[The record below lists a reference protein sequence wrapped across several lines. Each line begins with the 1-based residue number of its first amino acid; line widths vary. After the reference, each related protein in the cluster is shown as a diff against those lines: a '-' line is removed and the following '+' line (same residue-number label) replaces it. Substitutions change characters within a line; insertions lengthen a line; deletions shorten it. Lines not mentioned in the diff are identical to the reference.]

1 MGHKLRS
8 NGFQE
13 KVLSSSIQ
21 YSGRA
26 VKLRVDRVR
35 LPSGRETSREIIE
48 HPGSVGI
55 LPLLP
60 RNRVL
65 LLRQYRHA
73 VGGTIWEIPAGTM
86 EAGETPKECARRE
99 LEEETGYRAKTLTPF
114 FDCYAA
120 PGYSMELMCVFL
132 ARDLKP
138 TEQRPEEDEI
148 ISVEPVGSEKA
159 FRMIKSGKIR
169 DAKTICALSYLR
181 ASANPLDE
189 KP

>member
-1 MGHKLRS
+1 MGGKLQS
-8 NGFQE
+8 NDFGE
-13 KVLSSSIQ
+13 EVLSSSIL

-26 VKLRVDRVR
+26 VRLRLDRVR

-55 LPLLP
+55 LPLLTD
-60 RNRVL
+60 NCVL
-65 LLRQYRHA
+65 LIRQYRHA

-86 EAGETPKECARRE
+86 EPGETPRVCAGRE
-99 LEEETGYRAKTLTPF
+99 LEEETGYRAKSLKPL

-120 PGYSMELMCVFL
+120 PGYSMELMHVFL
-132 ARDLKP
+132 ATGLRP

-148 ISVEPVGSEKA
+148 ISVEPVENKKA
-159 FRMIKSGKIR
+159 FRMVRSGQIR

-181 ASANPLDE
+181 AWARRQ
-189 KP
+189 

>member
-1 MGHKLRS
+1 MGRKLQS
-8 NGFQE
+8 NDFRE
-13 KVLSSSIQ
+13 NILSSNIL

-26 VKLRVDRVR
+26 VRLRVDRVK

-55 LPLLP
+55 LPLP
-60 RNRVL
+60 TGNTIL
-65 LLRQYRHA
+65 LIRQYRHA

-86 EAGETPKECARRE
+86 EPGETPRECAGRE
-99 LEEETGYRAKTLTPF
+99 LEEETGYRAGSLRPL

-120 PGYSMELMCVFL
+120 PGYSMELMHVFL
-132 ARDLKP
+132 ARGLKP

-148 ISVEPVGSEKA
+148 ISVEPVDGEKA
-159 FRMIKSGKIR
+159 FRMIRSGQIR

-181 ASANPLDE
+181 ASARR
-189 KP
+189 